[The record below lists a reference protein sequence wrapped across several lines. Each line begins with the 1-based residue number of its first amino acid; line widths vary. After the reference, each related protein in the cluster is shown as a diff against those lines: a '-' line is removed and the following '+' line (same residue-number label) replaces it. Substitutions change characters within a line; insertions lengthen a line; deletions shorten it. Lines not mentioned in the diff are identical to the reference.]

1 MNSDYI
7 KIFTETYIIVRG
19 LQKQLE
25 DKGIHNMIK
34 DKFESARL
42 GGYGEQ
48 NASVELH
55 VLNKDLEVVKPILYT
70 YKAKIDE

>member
-1 MNSDYI
+1 MNSKYI
-7 KIFTETYIIVRG
+7 KIFTETNIIVRG
-19 LQKQLE
+19 LQKQL
-25 DKGIHNMIK
+25 DDVGIHNMIK

-55 VLNKDLEVVKPILYT
+55 VLNKDLEVVNPILYA